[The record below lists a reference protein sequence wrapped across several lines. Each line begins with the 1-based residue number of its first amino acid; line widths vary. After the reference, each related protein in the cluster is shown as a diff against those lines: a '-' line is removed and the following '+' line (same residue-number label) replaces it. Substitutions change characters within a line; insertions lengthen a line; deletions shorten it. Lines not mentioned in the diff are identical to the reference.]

1 MHMFYG
7 ILAHTKQLD
16 SEKIRLL
23 FKVIFL

>member
-1 MHMFYG
+1 MFYG